1 MKTASRKGVL
11 AVLVVAL
18 VCFLTFDFAEA
29 QRRGGGGGR
38 GGGGRSMHRGGAAS
52 SGSMQRSRA
61 RPQRQSPSRQNNDFS
76 RENRSAQRPEQG
88 QRQERDQQRDQQD
101 RDDRNDQRQD
111 NIDRRNDQID
121 ERQDFAK
128 DVHNERKEWAEDNW
142 RRGGG
147 TYISVS
153 SWNSRSCSYTTIY
166 RNGMTQYSC
175 GGVYYER
182 VYRSGEV
189 VYVVTN

>member
-1 MKTASRKGVL
+1 MRTASRKGVL

-61 RPQRQSPSRQNNDFS
+61 RPQRQSPSRQSNDFS
-76 RENRSAQRPEQG
+76 RGSRSTQTQRPEQG
-88 QRQERDQQRDQQD
+88 QRQQRDQQD
-101 RDDRNDQRQD
+101 RDDRYDQRQD
-111 NIDRRNDQID
+111 NIDRRQDNID

-128 DVHNERKEWAEDNW
+128 DVHNERKEWYEDNW
-142 RRGGG
+142 RRGG

-153 SWNSRSCSYTTIY
+153 SWNSMNCRYTTVY

-182 VYRSGEV
+182 VYRGGAV

>member
-1 MKTASRKGVL
+1 
-11 AVLVVAL
+11 
-18 VCFLTFDFAEA
+18 
-29 QRRGGGGGR
+29 
-38 GGGGRSMHRGGAAS
+38 
-52 SGSMQRSRA
+52 MQRSRA
-61 RPQRQSPSRQNNDFS
+61 RPQRQSSSRQNNDFS

-88 QRQERDQQRDQQD
+88 QRQQRDQQD

-128 DVHNERKEWAEDNW
+128 DVHNERKEWYEDNW
-142 RRGGG
+142 RRGG

-153 SWNSRSCSYTTIY
+153 SWNSMSCRYTTVY

-189 VYVVTN
+189 VYVVTNSTGFPPEVMIPSSL

>member
-29 QRRGGGGGR
+29 QRRGGGGGGR
-38 GGGGRSMHRGGAAS
+38 GGGGGMHRGGAAS

-61 RPQRQSPSRQNNDFS
+61 RPQRQSPSRQNTDFS
-76 RENRSAQRPEQG
+76 RENRAAQRPEQG
-88 QRQERDQQRDQQD
+88 QRQQRDQQD
-101 RDDRNDQRQD
+101 RDDRYDQRQD

-153 SWNSRSCSYTTIY
+153 SWNSMNCRYTTVY

>member
-1 MKTASRKGVL
+1 MNITTGKSVLTVL
-11 AVLVVAL
+11 AIAL
-18 VCFLTFDFAEA
+18 VCLVTIDFAEA
-29 QRRGGGGGR
+29 QRRGGGGGAR
-38 GGGGRSMHRGGAAS
+38 GGGMSRGGGMHRGGAAA

-61 RPQRQSPSRQNNDFS
+61 RPQSRDYGSRNKDFS
-76 RENRSAQRPEQG
+76 RENRPTQRPEQG
-88 QRQERDQQRDQQD
+88 QREQRDQQD
-101 RDDRNDQRQD
+101 RDDRYDQRQD
-111 NIDRRNDQID
+111 NIDRRQDNID

-128 DVHNERKEWAEDNW
+128 DVHNERKEWYEDNW
-142 RRGGG
+142 RRGG

-153 SWNSRSCSYTTIY
+153 SWNSMNCRYTTVY

-175 GGVYYER
+175 NGIYYER

>member
-1 MKTASRKGVL
+1 MKTASHKGVL

-61 RPQRQSPSRQNNDFS
+61 RPQRQSPSRQNTDFS
-76 RENRSAQRPEQG
+76 RENLPAQRPAQKPEQG
-88 QRQERDQQRDQQD
+88 QRQQRDQQD

-128 DVHNERKEWAEDNW
+128 DVHNERKEWYEDNW
-142 RRGGG
+142 RRGG

-153 SWNSRSCSYTTIY
+153 SWNTMNCRYTTVY

-182 VYRSGEV
+182 VYRGGEV